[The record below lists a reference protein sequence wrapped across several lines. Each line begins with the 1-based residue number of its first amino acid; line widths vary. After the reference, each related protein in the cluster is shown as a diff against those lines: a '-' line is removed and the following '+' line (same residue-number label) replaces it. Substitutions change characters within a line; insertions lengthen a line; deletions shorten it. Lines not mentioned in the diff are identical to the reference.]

1 MHQKQAGVVRKY
13 HLTPRLSRG
22 KKWVMDTLV
31 RISKVIW
38 VGSWAGLATLLVF
51 LPMVVAA
58 SLSPTGNLAFTI
70 SRGWAWVMLRVTGVR
85 LAIRGRENIR
95 PGQSYII
102 ISNHQSHFDILALV
116 IRLGVQFRWIIKKEL
131 RAVPLFGF
139 ALYKS
144 RNIFIDRSD
153 RDKAVRSITDGV
165 QRLPVL
171 FFAEGTRSPDGRIQP
186 FKKGGFTTAVESGL
200 PILPV
205 TVNGSRKVL
214 PKGTLAFM
222 RSPIEVVVGGPI
234 NTETYTH
241 DALETL
247 ITITRDAIISNYNP
261 AYPEG

>member
-1 MHQKQAGVVRKY
+1 
-13 HLTPRLSRG
+13 
-22 KKWVMDTLV
+22 MDILV

-38 VGSWAGLATLLVF
+38 VGFWAGLATLIIF

-58 SLSPTGNLAFTI
+58 SLSSTGNLAFTI
-70 SRGWAWVMLRVTGVR
+70 SRGWAWVMLQVTGVR
-85 LAIRGRENIR
+85 LEIRGREHIQT
-95 PGQSYII
+95 GQSYII

-116 IRLGVQFRWIIKKEL
+116 IRLGIQFRWIIKKEL

-144 RNIFIDRSD
+144 RNIFIDRSN
-153 RDKAVRSITDGV
+153 RDKAVQSIHDGV
-165 QRLPVL
+165 KRLPAGVSVL

-205 TVNGSRKVL
+205 TVNGSRTVL

-222 RSPIEVVVGGPI
+222 RSPIEVVVGEPI
-234 NTETYTH
+234 DTKRYRH
-241 DALETL
+241 DTLDTL
-247 ITITRDAIISNYNP
+247 ITITRDTIISNFNP

>member
-1 MHQKQAGVVRKY
+1 M
-13 HLTPRLSRG
+13 
-22 KKWVMDTLV
+22 

-38 VGSWAGLATLLVF
+38 VGFWAGLATLIMF

-85 LAIRGRENIR
+85 LAIRGRENIQ

-144 RNIFIDRSD
+144 RNIFIDRSN
-153 RDKAVRSITDGV
+153 RDKAVQSIRDGV
-165 QRLPVL
+165 ERLPAGVSVL
-171 FFAEGTRSPDGRIQP
+171 FFAEGTRSPDGRIQS

-214 PKGTLAFM
+214 PKGALAFM
-222 RSPIEVVVGGPI
+222 RGPIEVVVGDPI
-234 NTETYTH
+234 DTKPYAH
-241 DALETL
+241 DTLDTL
-247 ITITRDAIISNYNP
+247 IIITRNIIMSNFNP
-261 AYPEG
+261 AYPEGRKP